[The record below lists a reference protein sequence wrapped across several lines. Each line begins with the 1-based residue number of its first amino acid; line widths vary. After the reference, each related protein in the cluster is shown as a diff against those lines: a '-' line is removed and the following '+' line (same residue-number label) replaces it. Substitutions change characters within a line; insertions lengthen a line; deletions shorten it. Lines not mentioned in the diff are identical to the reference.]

1 MTLERLFIEKFASK
15 IICQI
20 ISIPFLSCFVS
31 LAIALPRKSIR
42 HLLFIRQTGD
52 QNPHTNN
59 PESLRTALGV
69 VISISTYFPNIDSI
83 GRPTHTCGVS
93 SPNM

>member
-15 IICQI
+15 IICKI
-20 ISIPFLSCFVS
+20 ISIPILSCFVS
-31 LAIALPRKSIR
+31 LAIALPNKSIR
-42 HLLFIRQTGD
+42 HFLFIQLTGV

-83 GRPTHTCGVS
+83 GRPTHACGVS
-93 SPNM
+93 SPSM

>member
-1 MTLERLFIEKFASK
+1 M
-15 IICQI
+15 
-20 ISIPFLSCFVS
+20 PVLSCFVS

-42 HLLFIRQTGD
+42 HFLFIQQTGV

-93 SPNM
+93 SPSM

>member
-1 MTLERLFIEKFASK
+1 MTLERLFNEKFASK

-20 ISIPFLSCFVS
+20 ISIPVLSCSVF
-31 LAIALPRKSIR
+31 LAIVLPRKNIR
-42 HLLFIRQTGD
+42 YFLFFQLTGGK
-52 QNPHTNN
+52 NPHTNN

-83 GRPTHTCGVS
+83 GRPTHACGVS